1 MGLCIRV
8 APLSPQSYGVARF
21 RYFHF
26 PTPVDE
32 MTTRRAPFSYPQIH
46 AKPAPM
52 TKLYIDADACP
63 VKSEAERVA
72 TRHRVPMLVV
82 SNGGLRPSQNPLV
95 ENVIVPE
102 GPDIADMWIADR
114 AGPGDVVITG
124 DIPLAA
130 KCVEAGARV
139 LKHNGEALTAA
150 NIGNVLATRDLMADL
165 RAADPFRQGGG
176 RGFTKAD
183 RSRFLDALERE
194 LRMAKKP

>member
-1 MGLCIRV
+1 
-8 APLSPQSYGVARF
+8 
-21 RYFHF
+21 
-26 PTPVDE
+26 
-32 MTTRRAPFSYPQIH
+32 MTAIYV
-46 AKPAPM
+46 
-52 TKLYIDADACP
+52 DADACP
-63 VKSEAERVA
+63 VKAEVERVG
-72 TRHRVPMLVV
+72 TRHRVKIYVV

-102 GPDIADMWIADR
+102 GPDVADMWIADR
-114 AGPGDVVITG
+114 AKTGDVVITG

-176 RGFTKAD
+176 KGFTKAD

-194 LRMAKKP
+194 LRAAKR